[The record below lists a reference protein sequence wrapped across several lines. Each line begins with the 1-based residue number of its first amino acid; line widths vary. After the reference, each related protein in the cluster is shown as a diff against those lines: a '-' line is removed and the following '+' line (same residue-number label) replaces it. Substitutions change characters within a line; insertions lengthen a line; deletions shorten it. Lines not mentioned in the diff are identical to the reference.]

1 MDNREYAEE
10 LYTELAQRVD
20 AGEVGDAWG
29 DELLLEFYDLVCEL
43 YPESSSLP

>member
-20 AGEVGDAWG
+20 AGEVGDAMG
-29 DELLLEFYDLVCEL
+29 R
-43 YPESSSLP
+43 